1 MGEALLDLGV
11 AHFGGMAFCP
21 VKVGLLGA
29 VGGMFEAQDVAHL
42 VEEFFRHRALNFL
55 RVCFTIQIIIPG

>member
-1 MGEALLDLGV
+1 MGEALLDLGG
-11 AHFGGMAFCP
+11 AHFGGIAFCP

-42 VEEFFRHRALNFL
+42 VEEFVGWDLGLQRQNL
-55 RVCFTIQIIIPG
+55 RIVDGEGEV